1 MVPIHLTTDDIVG
14 FIARTKT
21 PVVVLGNQID
31 HPQIDVV
38 HVDDETP
45 LAAATHWLID
55 ERGHRRFG
63 FISVADEVPIGPR
76 RFRGFKRALDQA
88 GHAIR
93 PEHIVTGDFT
103 LDSGRRAARQLMAN
117 GDLPSVVVALND
129 LMAIGAILTFQE
141 AGLRVPEDVAVMG
154 FDDIPEASI
163 VRPAL
168 TTIAQ
173 DSVDIGRKLAECL
186 FNRIANPKLPRAW
199 LSGKAKLII
208 RDSA

>member
-1 MVPIHLTTDDIVG
+1 
-14 FIARTKT
+14 
-21 PVVVLGNQID
+21 
-31 HPQIDVV
+31 
-38 HVDDETP
+38 
-45 LAAATHWLID
+45 
-55 ERGHRRFG
+55 
-63 FISVADEVPIGPR
+63 
-76 RFRGFKRALDQA
+76 
-88 GHAIR
+88 
-93 PEHIVTGDFT
+93 
-103 LDSGRRAARQLMAN
+103 
-117 GDLPSVVVALND
+117 
-129 LMAIGAILTFQE
+129 
-141 AGLRVPEDVAVMG
+141 MG